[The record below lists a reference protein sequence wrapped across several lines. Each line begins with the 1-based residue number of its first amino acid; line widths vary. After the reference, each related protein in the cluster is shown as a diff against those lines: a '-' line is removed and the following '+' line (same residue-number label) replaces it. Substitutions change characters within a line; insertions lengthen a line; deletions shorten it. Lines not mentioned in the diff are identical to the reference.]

1 MPPSKTYPSPLV
13 IPPLRNDQHTHTI
26 ILLHGR
32 GSNGEDF
39 GHVFIESTDI
49 AQRLPTTKF
58 IFPTASRRRSTVMK
72 RIPINQCEFLR
83 RLVDEEAKLLSNDS
97 AVGDGYSR
105 IVIGGLSQ
113 GCAAAVFCLLGGF
126 PSASEYG
133 EGKHLGG
140 YIGMSGWVPVERE
153 ISGLLKMEEGNQ
165 GESKSGTEE
174 DDDDPFA
181 HDTDGDDVPAHIQAV
196 NHIRD
201 ILGMPPFQSD
211 ADDSENAL
219 RASHLKTPVFLGHG
233 SADPSVSIDLGR
245 RMASILS
252 DGFGMDVTC
261 KAYEEFGHWP
271 GFLIEKGFTE
281 DLNQRLSPT
290 ERLQDL
296 ALKALLEEKLCPYQ
310 TYERWVLNFY
320 TMRSKILA
328 ALPRPVQVVVGN
340 IIYRKVTRN
349 LQGQGIMAFTEDE
362 ICAFRQE
369 IWESLN
375 ALVAEAQAKQSDRD
389 GPFWIWGGEGPT
401 EVDAVLFAFTAT
413 VLVCDAAP
421 ASKEI
426 IKDYPAVVN
435 YARRIHDKYFPEY
448 GLWK

>member
-72 RIPINQCEFLR
+72 RIPINQWFDNYSLKDPNTRTELQIDGLQESSEFLR

-140 YIGMSGWVPVERE
+140 YIGMSGWLPVERE

-233 SADPSVSIDLGR
+233 SADPNLGR

-261 KAYEEFGHWP
+261 KAYEEFGHW
-271 GFLIEKGFTE
+271 
-281 DLNQRLSPT
+281 
-290 ERLQDL
+290 
-296 ALKALLEEKLCPYQ
+296 Y
-310 TYERWVLNFY
+310 
-320 TMRSKILA
+320 
-328 ALPRPVQVVVGN
+328 
-340 IIYRKVTRN
+340 KVP
-349 LQGQGIMAFTEDE
+349 DE
-362 ICAFRQE
+362 I
-369 IWESLN
+369 
-375 ALVAEAQAKQSDRD
+375 DD
-389 GPFWIWGGEGPT
+389 M
-401 EVDAVLFAFTAT
+401 VLFLKEKAGFPDREG
-413 VLVCDAAP
+413 VHGGSEPAP
-421 ASKEI
+421 VS
-426 IKDYPAVVN
+426 N
-435 YARRIHDKYFPEY
+435 
-448 GLWK
+448 